1 MKDHKKGS
9 NRVCKLLEMVW
20 TTKDGFESGKKFCL
34 TKTTGE
40 CRNGF
45 FPRKI
50 LVVFKKTKTSTW
62 HECRRLC
69 DEKEKCDYFKWKV
82 NLQNTTNI
90 FHFYIAT
97 QVDTIYFRRR
107 SYHDRVMST
116 LRSHHMLLWLP
127 PALLYL
133 FIISRS

>member
-1 MKDHKKGS
+1 MN
-9 NRVCKLLEMVW
+9 NRKLINYSCFSIHFSVQENHNGKVCQLIEMIW
-20 TTKDGFESGKKFCL
+20 TTQNSFESGKKFCL

-82 NLQNTTNI
+82 NL
-90 FHFYIAT
+90 
-97 QVDTIYFRRR
+97 
-107 SYHDRVMST
+107 
-116 LRSHHMLLWLP
+116 
-127 PALLYL
+127 
-133 FIISRS
+133 